1 MLGISSNVKLVN
13 KDLLTYNTLSF
24 KKFNTIYRDRYNT
37 TLDPNWLGW
46 FIGFAEGDGYLG
58 INEGRAVFV
67 LTQKESKILYEI
79 RDILKFG
86 YVKEFEGFSRFI
98 VRKQSDVLLLFHLF
112 NANLH
117 LISKIEQLKEW
128 STQLNSKV
136 NNKDNK
142 LKTITSPIKL
152 LLNNGWFSGF
162 VDAEGCFSVYVAKNN
177 KDISIRFIV
186 DQKDGLLLFN
196 DLKKILSYGSIYN
209 RKNNNFRYA
218 VSNLNSLS
226 IIINYFNQFKLR
238 TKKQWAFNKWLVIY
252 NCILNKEHKSRE
264 GIEKIKVLSKHI
276 NKDNEK

>member
-1 MLGISSNVKLVN
+1 MLGISSNVKLVS

-24 KKFNTIYRDRYNT
+24 NKFNTIYRDIYNT

-86 YVKEFEGFSRFI
+86 YVKEFEGFFRFI
-98 VRKQSDVLLLFHLF
+98 VRKQSDILLLFHLF

-162 VDAEGCFSVYVAKNN
+162 VDAEGCFNVYVAKNN
-177 KDISIRFIV
+177 KDIRIRFIV
-186 DQKDGLLLFN
+186 DQKEGLLLFN
-196 DLKKILSYGSIYN
+196 DLKNILSYGSIYN

-238 TKKQWAFNKWLVIY
+238 TKKQWAFNKWIVIY
-252 NCILNKEHKSRE
+252 NCVLNKEHKSPE
-264 GIEKIKVLSKHI
+264 GIEKIKVLSKLI
-276 NKDNEK
+276 NKDND

>member
-1 MLGISSNVKLVN
+1 MLGISSNVKLVS

-24 KKFNTIYRDRYNT
+24 NKFNTIYRDRYNT

-46 FIGFAEGDGYLG
+46 FIGFAEGDGYLD

-86 YVKEFEGFSRFI
+86 YVKEFEGFFRFI

-162 VDAEGCFSVYVAKNN
+162 VDAEGCFNVYVAKNN
-177 KDISIRFIV
+177 KDIRIRFIV
-186 DQKDGLLLFN
+186 DQKEGLLLFN
-196 DLKKILSYGSIYN
+196 DLKNILSYGSIYN

-226 IIINYFNQFKLR
+226 IIVNYFNQFKLR
-238 TKKQWAFNKWLVIY
+238 TKKQWAFNKWIVIY
-252 NCILNKEHKSRE
+252 NCVLNKEHKSPE
-264 GIEKIKVLSKHI
+264 GIEKIKVLSKLI
-276 NKDNEK
+276 NKDND

>member
-1 MLGISSNVKLVN
+1 MLGISSNVKLVS

-24 KKFNTIYRDRYNT
+24 NKFNTIYRDRYNT

-67 LTQKESKILYEI
+67 LTQKESQILYEI

-86 YVKEFEGFSRFI
+86 YVKEFEGFFRFI

-162 VDAEGCFSVYVAKNN
+162 VDAEGCFNVYVAKNN

-186 DQKDGLLLFN
+186 DQKEGLLLFN
-196 DLKKILSYGSIYN
+196 DLKNILSYGSIYN

-226 IIINYFNQFKLR
+226 IIVNYFNQFKLR
-238 TKKQWAFNKWLVIY
+238 TKKQWAFNKWIVIY
-252 NCILNKEHKSRE
+252 NCVLNKEHKSPE
-264 GIEKIKVLSKHI
+264 GIEKIKVLSKLI
-276 NKDNEK
+276 NKDND

>member
-1 MLGISSNVKLVN
+1 MLGISSNVKLVS

-24 KKFNTIYRDRYNT
+24 NKFNTIYRDRYNT

-86 YVKEFEGFSRFI
+86 YVKEFEGFFRFI

-162 VDAEGCFSVYVAKNN
+162 VDAEGCFNVYVAKNN

-186 DQKDGLLLFN
+186 DQKEGLLLFN

-252 NCILNKEHKSRE
+252 NCILNKEHKSPE
-264 GIEKIKVLSKHI
+264 GIEKIKVLSKLI
-276 NKDNEK
+276 NKDND